1 MFRTTCSLLGKIV
14 RSDGFGGVGQDMAH
28 KYGGPWSEIKLDA
41 VEYYLQ
47 CYAKA
52 LTWAKMDLWYI
63 DAFAGSGDR
72 EAERQVGGIFEGRE
86 METVIETLD
95 GSARRGLKIEPPF
108 KHFIF
113 IEKDPERAAALESVR
128 VDWPNAEIQVLRGDA
143 NDELLEIIGKAPWTS
158 KSRSRSRGVVFLD
171 PFSMQVD
178 WSTLEALSQTE
189 CLDIWFLFN
198 VAAVTR
204 QLAHDYAGIGNK
216 ESMLDRVLSPRWR
229 ELYAMQPENPSGQTD
244 IFAGLFDAPPKQSTV
259 RRIVSKK
266 QIDQWFEGLLRET
279 FAFVSESLPIMTPHS
294 GHTFSLFLAVANP
307 DPKATELAEKFVR
320 YVNRKYAPKPQA
332 SRRRSGR

>member
-1 MFRTTCSLLGKIV
+1 
-14 RSDGFGGVGQDMAH
+14 MAH

-41 VEYYLQ
+41 VEYYLK

-72 EAERQVGGIFEGRE
+72 AAERQVGGIFEGRQIE
-86 METVIETLD
+86 MVVETLD
-95 GSARRGLKIEPPF
+95 GSARRGLKVDPPF

-113 IEKDPERAAALESVR
+113 IEKDAERASALESVR
-128 VDWPNAEIQVLRGDA
+128 DEWPNADIQVRRGDA
-143 NDELLEIIGKAPWTS
+143 NDELLDIIGKAPWTS
-158 KSRSRSRGVVFLD
+158 RSHSRSRGVVFLD

-178 WSTLEALSQTE
+178 WSTLLALSHTE
-189 CLDIWFLFN
+189 CLDVWYLFN
-198 VAAVTR
+198 VAAITR
-204 QLAHDYAGIGNK
+204 QLAHDIGGIGNK
-216 ESMLDRVLSPRWR
+216 EAMLDRVLSPRWR
-229 ELYAMQPENPSGQTD
+229 ELYAVQPAPPFVQGDIFEGLLSDFSQPEGAKRT
-244 IFAGLFDAPPKQSTV
+244 ATKE
-259 RRIVSKK
+259 
-266 QIDQWFEGLLRET
+266 QIDKWFEGLLREN

-307 DPKATELAEKFVR
+307 EPKATELAEKFVR
-320 YVNRKYAPKPQA
+320 YVNRNFAPKPPA